1 MSVTVSKSFQE
12 KARKSVFAIV
22 LFVVVY
28 LLLLLAAAGLT
39 VLCVLGG
46 IAIIAARPMFFTLVA
61 GLGLASIGVM
71 IFIFLVKFVF
81 KKHQTDLSAFTEI
94 DRSSQ
99 PDLFAFIDDIVAQVG
114 TNFPKKIYISN
125 QVNASVFYDSSFWS
139 MFLPISKNLHIGMG
153 LVNTVTEE
161 ELKAILSHEFG
172 HFSQKSMQVGSYVY
186 NVNQVIFNM
195 LYDNDSY
202 TKMVQSWANVSNYFI
217 LFVGIALKIVE
228 GIQWIL
234 RKMYAIVNRSYMELS
249 REMEFH
255 ADAVAASVTGYLPLK
270 SSLLRMELADKSFEE
285 VLGFY
290 NSKFEEAWVSNNIFE
305 EQFFVLQF
313 LASKEG
319 FPIVDGFPMVSEENN
334 RFQSSRVVI
343 ENQWASHPATKD
355 RIAAL
360 EKLQLV
366 QPIVAVKSANSLFA
380 NVTQLQERLTQK
392 IFVDVPYTKEKQVL
406 RLQEFSESYEKI
418 YVANSFSPIYNEYYD
433 RRNPL
438 PIALEEVSEAAA
450 VSISDLFGEEKI
462 SLVHSFLAMEQDAML
477 LQNIADTSGAV
488 STFDYEGVKFQKKD
502 APMLLASL
510 TKEKDLVQ
518 AQLLA
523 NDQKIYQF
531 FYAKASSKGL
541 ASTLQSYYEA
551 FFAYDVVYE
560 ERFARYQKLIEQL
573 QFTRES
579 LPYDDIISRFRSFF
593 LEEIPLKE
601 QITVMLQDSLYQEI
615 AEGSVRTNLEL
626 YLSKDWK
633 YFSGEAYDETAL
645 SMLFEA
651 INHFQYLNHRGYFL
665 TKKRLLDFQAGLF

>member
-61 GLGLASIGVM
+61 GLGLASIGIM

-305 EQFFVLQF
+305 EQLFVLQF

-438 PIALEEVSEAAA
+438 PIPLEEVSEAAA

-510 TKEKDLVQ
+510 TKEKDLLQ

-551 FFAYDVVYE
+551 FYAYDVVYE

-579 LPYDDIISRFRSFF
+579 LPYDEIISRFRSFL

-601 QITVMLQDSLYQEI
+601 QITAMLQDSLYQEI
-615 AEGSVRTNLEL
+615 VEGSVRTNLEL

-645 SMLFEA
+645 SMLFDA
-651 INHFQYLNHRGYFL
+651 INNFQYLNHRGYFL
-665 TKKRLLDFQAGLF
+665 TKKRLLDFQAGL

>member
-39 VLCVLGG
+39 ALCVLGG

-94 DRSSQ
+94 DRASQ
-99 PDLFAFIDDIVAQVG
+99 PDLFAFIDGIVAQVG

-305 EQFFVLQF
+305 EQLFVLQF

-438 PIALEEVSEAAA
+438 PIPLEEVSEAAA

-510 TKEKDLVQ
+510 TKEKDLLQ

-551 FFAYDVVYE
+551 FYAYDVVYE

-579 LPYDDIISRFRSFF
+579 LPYDEIISRFRSFL

-601 QITVMLQDSLYQEI
+601 QITAMLQDSLYQEI
-615 AEGSVRTNLEL
+615 VEGSVRTNLEL

-645 SMLFEA
+645 SMLFDA
-651 INHFQYLNHRGYFL
+651 INNFQYLNHRGYFL
-665 TKKRLLDFQAGLF
+665 TKKRLLDFQAGL